1 MPNRFTASSQAL
13 NTITTCRSAC
23 AALLLVGSALPA
35 SAEFIITDRTVANGN
50 PLAGNYNGQ
59 PMLVGVT
66 DYSRLVKVP
75 GLRVDV
81 VDPAQFGY
89 SDQTGG
95 GMEVWSNAVV
105 RVQGGTFG
113 QLTASG
119 FGGGLQ
125 MYDTSQVAVSGGTLQ
140 ILNMN
145 GAAPGAAG
153 VRATVSGGLIQ
164 NGVAGVALVTN
175 GSLDVT
181 GGVLRA
187 TGGQSAIA
195 AGPGS
200 LITVSGGTVQSV
212 SGAAIYVAQDS
223 RLNVHGGTINGG
235 PNGGAQWGVRLEN
248 TTLAASISGGTVNGG
263 VRGTAASNTPALQ
276 ATLGGSVAVNGGVF
290 AYGDAAFDV
299 TGGSYTRFAG
309 ADAAFF
315 AMGSNSINFFGSDLV
330 LSGPTAGTVFETNSY
345 SGNFYTFVS
354 GTFSDGQSA
363 VGLRL
368 FDAVAVG
375 GNPTGLGGGFTI
387 SPVPEPASALLLLL
401 ALPALG
407 AALRRRH
414 GAAP

>member
-248 TTLAASISGGTVNGG
+248 TTLSASLSGGT
-263 VRGTAASNTPALQ
+263 
-276 ATLGGSVAVNGGVF
+276 VNGGVF